1 MLEWEATLSC
11 KILVP
16 KIPANLTLYINIK
29 GCKSKLAGLYFQGL
43 TRNTERKTL
52 LCYNLL
58 IITIRIQKDTLSSH
72 QIQTCAKSG
81 CHSTDLLS
89 ASLLV
94 ASITLV
100 TLSLQAMSIALIVS
114 NSMTIKM
121 VVVPPPSCLHTTDL
135 LPTWRAVADV

>member
-1 MLEWEATLSC
+1 MLQS
-11 KILVP
+11 
-16 KIPANLTLYINIK
+16 
-29 GCKSKLAGLYFQGL
+29 S
-43 TRNTERKTL
+43 
-52 LCYNLL
+52 L

-81 CHSTDLLS
+81 SHSTDLLS

-100 TLSLQAMSIALIVS
+100 TLSLQAIPIALIVS

-135 LPTWRAVADV
+135 LPT